1 MSKPEY
7 HIASFSG
14 GKDSTA
20 MVLHMIERGDH
31 LDEVMF
37 CDTTMEFPAMYRHV
51 EKIRKVVEEAGI
63 KFTKLEGPRDFEQLL
78 LDYRPKKKNSDLAKH
93 RGKSWPSPLVRW
105 CTRDL
110 KIDVID
116 KHLRDLRKKHTVV
129 QYVGI
134 AADEQHR
141 MLREQQKAEGKRYPL
156 VQWGWTEKDALQYCT
171 DSGYS
176 WEGLYEIFNR
186 VSCWCCPFKSLEEL
200 RKLRLHFPNLWLR
213 LQTLDDA
220 TWRQFRADYSVQDLN
235 KRFAL
240 EDALTEVGESIKNRG
255 FFTDL
260 KSLLANE
267 TTIEGILLERNAQ
280 HGTETRQDAGRRA
293 GQQPQN

>member
-1 MSKPEY
+1 MSKSQY
-7 HIASFSG
+7 YVASFSG

-51 EKIRKVVEEAGI
+51 EKVRRVIEEAGI
-63 KFTKLEGPRDFEQLL
+63 KFTRLEGPRSFEHLL
-78 LDYRPKKKNSDLAKH
+78 LDYKPKKKDPKLAKH

-116 KHLRDLRKKHTVV
+116 KHLRGLRKKYTVI

-134 AADEQHR
+134 AADESHR
-141 MLREQQKAEGKRYPL
+141 LLREQQKDPDKRYPL
-156 VQWGWTEKDALQYCT
+156 VRWGWSENDAMQYCL
-171 DSGYS
+171 DNGYD
-176 WEGLYEIFNR
+176 WEGLYNIFDR

-200 RKLRLHFPNLWLR
+200 RKLRTHFPALWLR
-213 LQTLDDA
+213 LQTLDDI
-220 TWRQFRADYSVQDLN
+220 TWRQFRADYSVRDLG

-240 EDALTEVGESIKNRG
+240 EERLEEAGHNIKNRA

-260 KSLLANE
+260 KRLLAEEVTAEEILNE
-267 TTIEGILLERNAQ
+267 RVKRE
-280 HGTETRQDAGRRA
+280 
-293 GQQPQN
+293 